1 MRRSRML
8 FLFLP
13 LMVFA
18 ACSGGNEPEMVAEK
32 FNKALYTADFD
43 GAKALCTDQSKQAVD
58 FVAAFASQKVDEM
71 KKADVKYEV
80 TNVKLAEDGNSATVE
95 AVVLGSI
102 DLEKG
107 GVKDSVDSKTQ
118 LVKIQDK
125 WLVEFKLK

>member
-1 MRRSRML
+1 MKRLRML
-8 FLFLP
+8 FLCLP
-13 LMVFA
+13 LLAFA
-18 ACSGGNEPEMVAEK
+18 ACSGVNNPEKVAEK
-32 FNKALYTADFD
+32 FNKALHTADFE

-71 KKADVKYEV
+71 KKANIQFEV
-80 TNVKLAEDGNSATVE
+80 TNVTLAEDGNSAVVE
-95 AVVLGSI
+95 AVVLGSV

-107 GVKDSVDSKTQ
+107 GVKDSVDTKTN

>member
-1 MRRSRML
+1 MKRLRMF

-13 LMVFA
+13 SLVLA
-18 ACSGGNEPEMVAEK
+18 SCSGGNNPEKVAEK
-32 FNKALYTADFD
+32 FNKALYTADFE

-71 KKADVKYEV
+71 KKANIQFEV
-80 TNVKLAEDGNSATVE
+80 TNVTLAEDGNSAVVE

-107 GVKDSVDSKTQ
+107 GVKDSVDTKTN

-125 WLVEFKLK
+125 WLVDFRLK

>member
-1 MRRSRML
+1 
-8 FLFLP
+8 
-13 LMVFA
+13 
-18 ACSGGNEPEMVAEK
+18 
-32 FNKALYTADFD
+32 
-43 GAKALCTDQSKQAVD
+43 VD

-71 KKADVKYEV
+71 KKANIKFKV
-80 TNVKLAEDGNSATVE
+80 TNVTLAEDENSAVVE

-107 GVKDSVDSKTQ
+107 GVKDSVDTKTN

>member
-1 MRRSRML
+1 ML

>member
-1 MRRSRML
+1 MKRSRML

-13 LMVFA
+13 LLAFA
-18 ACSGGNEPEMVAEK
+18 SCSEGNNPEKVAEK
-32 FNKALYTADFD
+32 FNKALYTADFE
-43 GAKALCTDQSKQAVD
+43 GAKALCTDESKQAVD
-58 FVAAFASQKVDEM
+58 FVTAFASQKVDEM
-71 KKADVKYEV
+71 KKANVKFEV
-80 TNVKLAEDGNSATVE
+80 TNVTLAEDENSAVVE

-107 GVKDSVDSKTQ
+107 GVKDSVDTKTN